1 MLECLGKDDL
11 ESTPIAAHL
20 SALRGQSL
28 NYEMEWKGRSFQV
41 RVDPLRD
48 SEKKIVGTIG
58 VTLDVTDHKQTVA
71 ELRSRAQQQQ
81 AVAAL
86 GQQALAGAD
95 LDTLMGEA
103 AAAVTETLHVEFCQV
118 LEPLPDGKSLRL
130 RAGAGWH
137 A

>member
-1 MLECLGKDDL
+1 
-11 ESTPIAAHL
+11 
-20 SALRGQSL
+20 
-28 NYEMEWKGRSFQV
+28 V
-41 RVDPLRD
+41 V
-48 SEKKIVGTIG
+48 
-58 VTLDVTDHKQTVA
+58 

-118 LEPLPDGKSLRL
+118 LKPLPDGKSLRL

-137 A
+137 AERDRHATLAAGAHSQAGYTLQAGEPVTVDDLRTETRFRGSALLRDHVVVSGMSVLIQGKQRTFGVLGA